1 MKRAFAMILM
11 TLLILGCATAGKM
24 NKVQLGMTKEEVIG
38 VLGKPNSASAMDN
51 VMYLKYR
58 FYKEGVLFDDYYVK
72 LKDGK
77 VEAYGLVGDFG
88 QGY

>member
-1 MKRAFAMILM
+1 MILM
-11 TLLILGCATAGKM
+11 ALLILGCATAGKM

-51 VMYLKYR
+51 VMYLKFR
-58 FYKEGVLFDDYYVK
+58 FHKEGVFPDDYYVK
-72 LKDGK
+72 LIDGK

>member
-11 TLLILGCATAGKM
+11 ALLILGCATAGKM
-24 NKVQLGMTKEEVIG
+24 NKVQLGMTKEDVIG

-58 FYKEGVLFDDYYVK
+58 FYKEGVLLEDYYVK

-77 VEAYGLVGDFG
+77 VEAYGLVGDFD